1 MPSFFTLQFDPTR
14 QSWFRTFTTTFHQ
27 SNGIG
32 DTDFSAVEKSSP
44 FMADAMTF
52 LFAFLMVIVLFNL
65 LIAVMS
71 EAYDDVKTNA
81 EAIWCY
87 QQFTQL
93 EDDVLTI
100 NRQACRLCPATSTRD
115 RGDGDGKGEVSE
127 EWEEKSSRPELL
139 PKGDDSV
146 V

>member
-1 MPSFFTLQFDPTR
+1 
-14 QSWFRTFTTTFHQ
+14 
-27 SNGIG
+27 
-32 DTDFSAVEKSSP
+32 
-44 FMADAMTF
+44 MADAMTF

-100 NRQACRLCPATSTRD
+100 NRQACRLCPAPSTCD
-115 RGDGDGKGEVSE
+115 RGDSDGKGEVFEVSE
-127 EWEEKSSRPELL
+127 EGGGESSRSGQL
-139 PKGDDSV
+139 PKGDDSGV
-146 V
+146 